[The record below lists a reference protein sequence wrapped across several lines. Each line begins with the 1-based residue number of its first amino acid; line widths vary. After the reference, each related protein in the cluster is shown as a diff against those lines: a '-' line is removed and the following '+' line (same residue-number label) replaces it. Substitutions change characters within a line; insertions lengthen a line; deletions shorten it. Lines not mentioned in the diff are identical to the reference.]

1 MVNFIKFI
9 KSRNV
14 QVLMVLHST
23 SFTKNL
29 TSCIHSRVI
38 LLIFFLQSA
47 ARIMNNQ
54 RCHLWRQWHKWQS
67 NLQETQNHNSKQ
79 QRRAHQTSYRRADLP
94 PFSVCWFW
102 HTTPPSLHFRTTQ
115 AKGKIKIKAF
125 PNYLVIFS
133 VGQLKL
139 HAFNNTKAVL
149 LYSFNPQFPFGGGIS
164 CLFWCFFPHFNH
176 LKYHLKAMH
185 TNNLF
190 SSFP

>member
-54 RCHLWRQWHKWQS
+54 RCHLWRHWHKW
-67 NLQETQNHNSKQ
+67 L
-79 QRRAHQTSYRRADLP
+79 RATFKKHKTTTANNNAVLTKLLTEELIYRLSQFVDFGIPLL
-94 PFSVCWFW
+94 
-102 HTTPPSLHFRTTQ
+102 LHCILERHRQKKNKNKNKT
-115 AKGKIKIKAF
+115 F

-133 VGQLKL
+133 VGQLKQ

-149 LYSFNPQFPFGGGIS
+149 LYSFNP
-164 CLFWCFFPHFNH
+164 
-176 LKYHLKAMH
+176 
-185 TNNLF
+185 
-190 SSFP
+190 